1 MRHRFGIR
9 LALANSALIVLA
21 CALLSWTLV
30 RSDLRE
36 IGRGLAD
43 RGFAL
48 GEHLARE
55 AELPILSGDS
65 ETLHQLG
72 QMVRAE
78 RDVLYT
84 HFVDVEGRLAA
95 ALGDRP
101 ARRAHVPT
109 KGELPPTDVDAW
121 EFEVPVFT
129 TDARPRREELLAAD
143 PGDRSPPSGRRQQ
156 IGTVLVGLAVG
167 PLRAHGDRVAVTA
180 ATFTVMVAL
189 LAVASA
195 VLLASAIT
203 RPLKAL
209 ARAADRI
216 ASGEL
221 ETQVAL
227 RSEDEVAAVAESFNA
242 MARSLALSRAALE
255 EHQRTLEE
263 KVRARTERLETV
275 NRELDEANRLKSEF
289 LATVSHELR
298 TPLNVIMGYTRMLAE
313 GAGGDV
319 TAEQQEMLES
329 IHRHSKLQL
338 DLISDVLDFS
348 RLASGRVSVH
358 VERFALAAVLEE
370 IRALHVGRQP
380 GGDVAFVLDASP
392 GLPEMETDRVK
403 LQEIV
408 RNLVDNAAKFTQR
421 GSVTI
426 EARAGAEAGWVVIAV
441 RDTGRGISAEDLPRI
456 FEEFRQ
462 VGEGPART
470 MSGVGLG
477 LAIVKR
483 LIDVLGGRIGVTS
496 TLGEGSTFLVELPSR
511 VPREATVKPKT
522 GAAAAGTA
530 TR

>member
-1 MRHRFGIR
+1 MRRRFGIR

-36 IGRGLAD
+36 IARGLVN

-55 AELPILSGDS
+55 AELSILSGD
-65 ETLHQLG
+65 EDGLRQLG
-72 QMVRAE
+72 QMARAE

-84 HFVDVEGRLAA
+84 QFTDVEGRLHAT
-95 ALGDRP
+95 LGERP

-109 KGELPPTDVDAW
+109 KGDLPPTDVDAW
-121 EFEVPVFT
+121 EFEVPIYT
-129 TDARPRREELLAAD
+129 TDARPQREELLAAD
-143 PGDRSPPSGRRQQ
+143 ASGRSPPSDRRQQ
-156 IGTVLVGLAVG
+156 IGTVLVGLALD
-167 PLRAHGDRVAVTA
+167 PLRAHGDRVAMTA
-180 ATFTVMVAL
+180 ATFTVIVAL
-189 LAVASA
+189 LAVMSA

-203 RPLKAL
+203 RPLQVL
-209 ARAADRI
+209 AAAADRI
-216 ASGEL
+216 AGGEL

-227 RSEDEVAAVAESFNA
+227 QSEDEVAAVAESFNA

-255 EHQRTLEE
+255 EHRRTLEE

-313 GAGGDV
+313 GAGGTV
-319 TAEQQEMLES
+319 TGEQREMLDS
-329 IHRHSKLQL
+329 IHRHSKQQL
-338 DLISDVLDFS
+338 DLISNVLDFS

-358 VERFALAAVLEE
+358 VERFALAPVLEE
-370 IRALHVGRQP
+370 IRSLHVGRPP
-380 GGDVAFVLDASP
+380 GGVAFVLDVVP

-403 LQEIV
+403 LQEVV
-408 RNLVDNAAKFTQR
+408 RNLVDNAAKFTER

-426 EARAGAEAGWVVIAV
+426 EARAAKLPGWVAIAV
-441 RDTGRGISAEDLPRI
+441 RDTGRGISPEDLPRI

-462 VGEGPART
+462 VGEGMTRT
-470 MSGVGLG
+470 TGGVGLG
-477 LAIVKR
+477 LAIVRR
-483 LIDVLGGRIGVTS
+483 LTDVLGGRISVES
-496 TLGEGSTFLVELPSR
+496 TLDQGSTFLVEVPSR
-511 VPREATVKPKT
+511 MPREGPGEQRVT
-522 GAAAAGTA
+522 AAPAPPP
-530 TR
+530 R

>member
-1 MRHRFGIR
+1 VRRGFGVR

-55 AELPILSGDS
+55 AELSILSGDAES
-65 ETLHQLG
+65 LHQLA
-72 QMVRAE
+72 QMARAE

-84 HFVDVEGRLAA
+84 HFVDVEGRVQAT
-95 ALGDRP
+95 LGERP
-101 ARRAHVPT
+101 AHRAHVPAV
-109 KGELPPTDVDAW
+109 GALPPTDVDAW
-121 EFEVPVFT
+121 EFEVPIFT
-129 TDARPRREELLAAD
+129 TDARPQREELLGAD
-143 PGDRSPPSGRRQQ
+143 VVDRSGPSGRRHQ
-156 IGTVLVGLAVG
+156 IGTVLVGLALD
-167 PLRAHGDRVAVTA
+167 PLRAHSDRVAVTA
-180 ATFTVMVAL
+180 ATFTVIVAVM
-189 LAVASA
+189 AVLSA
-195 VLLASAIT
+195 ILLASAIT
-203 RPLKAL
+203 RPLKVL

-216 ASGEL
+216 AGGEL
-221 ETQVAL
+221 ETQVTL
-227 RSEDEVAAVAESFNA
+227 QSEDEVAAVAESFNA

-255 EHQRTLEE
+255 EHRRTLEE

-313 GAGGDV
+313 GAGGEV
-319 TAEQQEMLES
+319 TGEQREMLES
-329 IHRHSKLQL
+329 IHRQSKMQL

-348 RLASGRVSVH
+348 RLASGRVSMH
-358 VERFALAAVLEE
+358 IERFALGPLLEE
-370 IRALHVGRQP
+370 IRALHVGRQA
-380 GGDVAFVLDASP
+380 GGQVAFVLDVAA

-403 LQEIV
+403 LQEVV

-421 GSVTI
+421 GRVGI
-426 EARAGAEAGWVVIAV
+426 EVRAGNLPGWVVIAV

-462 VGEGPART
+462 VGEGTTRT
-470 MSGVGLG
+470 TGGVGLG
-477 LAIVKR
+477 LAIVRR
-483 LIDVLGGRIGVTS
+483 LVDVLGGRITVES
-496 TLGEGSTFLVELPSR
+496 VLGEGSTFVVEVPCRLPR
-511 VPREATVKPKT
+511 KAPGEPAATPVLGAVPR
-522 GAAAAGTA
+522 
-530 TR
+530 

>member
-9 LALANSALIVLA
+9 LALANSALIVIA

-55 AELPILSGDS
+55 AELPILSGDA
-65 ETLHQLG
+65 ETLRQLG
-72 QMVRAE
+72 LMARAE

-84 HFVDVEGRLAA
+84 HFVDVEGRVEAT
-95 ALGDRP
+95 LGERP
-101 ARRAHVPT
+101 ARRAPVPLH
-109 KGELPPTDVDAW
+109 GDLPPTDVDAW
-121 EFEVPVFT
+121 EFEVPIYT
-129 TDARPRREELLAAD
+129 TDARPQREELLAAD
-143 PGDRSPPSGRRQQ
+143 PADRSPPSGRRQQ
-156 IGTVLVGLAVG
+156 IGRVLVGLALE
-167 PLRAHGDRVAVTA
+167 PLRAHGDRVAMTA
-180 ATFTVMVAL
+180 ATFTIIVAL
-189 LAVASA
+189 MAVASA

-203 RPLKAL
+203 RPLQVL

-216 ASGEL
+216 AGGEL
-221 ETQVAL
+221 ETQVTL
-227 RSEDEVAAVAESFNA
+227 KSEDEVAAVAESFNA

-255 EHQRTLEE
+255 EHRRTLEE

-319 TAEQQEMLES
+319 TTEQQEMLES

-358 VERFALAAVLEE
+358 VERFSLVSVLDE

-380 GGDVAFVLDASP
+380 QGEVAFVVDAVP
-392 GLPEMETDRVK
+392 DLPEMETDRVK
-403 LQEIV
+403 LQEVV

-421 GSVTI
+421 GSVRM
-426 EARAGAEAGWVVIAV
+426 EARPGERAGWVTIAV
-441 RDTGRGISAEDLPRI
+441 RDTGRGIGAEDLPRI

-462 VGEGPART
+462 VGENNTRT
-470 MSGVGLG
+470 TNGVGRG

-483 LIDVLGGRIGVTS
+483 LMDVLGGRITVES
-496 TLGEGSTFLVELPSR
+496 TLGEGSTFFVQLPSR
-511 VPREATVKPKT
+511 LPREAPVKPK
-522 GAAAAGTA
+522 AVAAAGTA
-530 TR
+530 QR

>member
-1 MRHRFGIR
+1 
-9 LALANSALIVLA
+9 VLA
-21 CALLSWTLV
+21 
-30 RSDLRE
+30 
-36 IGRGLAD
+36 
-43 RGFAL
+43 
-48 GEHLARE
+48 
-55 AELPILSGDS
+55 
-65 ETLHQLG
+65 
-72 QMVRAE
+72 
-78 RDVLYT
+78 
-84 HFVDVEGRLAA
+84 
-95 ALGDRP
+95 
-101 ARRAHVPT
+101 
-109 KGELPPTDVDAW
+109 K
-121 EFEVPVFT
+121 
-129 TDARPRREELLAAD
+129 
-143 PGDRSPPSGRRQQ
+143 
-156 IGTVLVGLAVG
+156 
-167 PLRAHGDRVAVTA
+167 
-180 ATFTVMVAL
+180 
-189 LAVASA
+189 
-195 VLLASAIT
+195 
-203 RPLKAL
+203 
-209 ARAADRI
+209 AADRI

-221 ETQVAL
+221 ETQVTL
-227 RSEDEVAAVAESFNA
+227 QSEDEVAAVAESFNA

-255 EHQRTLEE
+255 EHRRTLEE

-319 TAEQQEMLES
+319 TTEQQEMLES

-380 GGDVAFVLDASP
+380 DGDVAFILDVAP

-403 LQEIV
+403 LQEVV
-408 RNLVDNAAKFTQR
+408 RNLVDNAAKFTQH

-426 EARAGAEAGWVVIAV
+426 EARAGTEAGWVAIAV

-462 VGEGPART
+462 VGDGPART

-483 LIDVLGGRIGVTS
+483 LIDVLGGRINVES
-496 TLGEGSTFLVELPSR
+496 TPGEGSTFLVELPSR
-511 VPREATVKPKT
+511 VPREATVKPRT
-522 GAAAAGTA
+522 AAAAGTA
-530 TR
+530 PR